1 MNDRDTDR
9 DWLSVASSNPYWGVL
24 SAPEYMGAD
33 IDADAKTT
41 FFASG
46 EAYVSNLIATIHRQI
61 AADIALHRA
70 LDFGC
75 GVGRL
80 ALPLARNFGRV
91 VGVDV
96 VPRMLELTRMNAA
109 AANVSNIDLVLGDDT
124 LSQVE
129 GTFDL
134 VNTYIVLQHIPLAR
148 GYALLRRLVD
158 LISVG
163 GIGSLQLTY
172 AKARRFIEHEAPRAL
187 YYRRDGGSI
196 IDLVPA
202 ASAPPEGL
210 ITMFDYD
217 LNQVFA
223 LLQRYVKG
231 PIIATPSDDDGHL
244 GVHLVFRKTAI

>member
-1 MNDRDTDR
+1 MSDRDTDR
-9 DWLSVASSNPYWGVL
+9 DWVSVASANPYWGVL
-24 SAPEYMGAD
+24 STPEYIGVD
-33 IDADAKTT
+33 IDTGARTA

-46 EAYVSNLIATIHRQI
+46 EAYVSNLMATIHRQI
-61 AADIALHRA
+61 GVDFAPRRA

-80 ALPLARNFGRV
+80 LLPLARKVERA

-96 VPRMLELTRMNAA
+96 APRMLELSRMNAA

-129 GTFDL
+129 GSFDL

-148 GYALLRRLVD
+148 GYALLRRLID

-172 AKARRFIEHEAPRAL
+172 AKARRFLEHEAPRAL
-187 YYRRDGGSI
+187 YYRREGGSI
-196 IDLVPA
+196 VDLVPA
-202 ASAPPEGL
+202 VSGPPEGSIL
-210 ITMFDYD
+210 MFDYD

-223 LLQRYVKG
+223 LLQRYVTG
-231 PIIATPSDDDGHL
+231 PIIATPSNDDGHL
-244 GVHLVFRKTAI
+244 GVHVVFRKTTT